1 MSLFDSNKS
10 KRLSKIIDYSEI
22 KFDDLNQVGSGGFG
36 KVYAGY
42 LNGRKVGIKKIT
54 IYDNDPN
61 KEILSKF
68 LLREIYT
75 LKMLSHP
82 NVIQFY
88 GMAVKDKSY
97 YLLTELVSGGDLH
110 WYIKHKKNKMNYKLI
125 LLIARDIASAMKYL
139 HDNGVIHRD
148 LKSTNLLVSEG
159 WVIKVCD
166 MGLARTVNSV
176 EKSKMTICGT
186 DDYMAPEVMIGEE
199 YDQSCD
205 VFSFGMVLVEMI
217 LRESLTPRMRNEDLG
232 LDKPYLLNKLPK
244 DCPDEFRQL
253 ILHCCK
259 IQPSAR
265 PSFEQIH
272 GLICHLLEQMTSL
285 AEPEYPSLRTF
296 KPPDLHIPVSKNKPS
311 QFSFPRPYQE
321 SSNNLANTLNAS
333 GNSNQES
340 KFSFPR
346 PYQGSTNNLGNSLN
360 NSSNNIQESKFSF
373 PRPYQGS
380 TNNLGNSLNNSQQQ
394 ESKFSFP
401 RPYQG
406 STNNLGNSL
415 NSSSN
420 NSQQESKFSFPIP
433 YEPSEE
439 SKIYNNN
446 NNNNPLL
453 SNQRSYQQPFL
464 SCSTDSD
471 INDLQC
477 MAKDINFSDSPSGLC
492 FSKPFQSIDD
502 QFNINNDDPLQIDD
516 LQYNIVQDNNNSND
530 NDDEQNLQVISFEE
544 FELLDFPRPYQ
555 PDGVENTQPTQL
567 IETPDYSFPR
577 PWNPDIDPPIKSRV
591 VTSIARVN
599 TPDQLKKQES
609 KVIQSISINN
619 EKVDFKEENNN
630 NDKIVNTSK
639 PKPVVIPVTKTP
651 DIIITTSDNNTVNNN
666 NNNNNNDRTNSL
678 SPNETSPLPSPTS
691 PISPTS
697 PTSPTSPKSSHG
709 RSRSLDFKQS
719 TKAIIKKFE
728 ELTRFHSQNNV
739 KKGETKET
747 STTSTKERSRDGK
760 DNNDGKEKE
769 KERDK
774 DKDKKKEKTPPPSPT
789 KVPFWKS
796 KPQPKDSIKTCK

>member
-1 MSLFDSNKS
+1 MSLFDSSQN

-22 KFDDLNQVGSGGFG
+22 KFDDLNHVGSGGFG

-97 YLLTELVSGGDLH
+97 YLLTELVTGGDLH
-110 WYIKHKKNKMNYKLI
+110 WYIKHKSNNKMNYKLI

-205 VFSFGMVLVEMI
+205 VFSFGMVLIEMI

-259 IQPSAR
+259 IQPSSR
-265 PSFEQIH
+265 PTFEQIH

-285 AEPEYPSLRTF
+285 GEPEYPNLRSF
-296 KPPDLHIPVSKNKPS
+296 KPPELHIPVSKNKPS
-311 QFSFPRPYQE
+311 QFSFPRPYQGSTNNLSNTLNTSSNGNGGNQE
-321 SSNNLANTLNAS
+321 SKFSFPRPYQGSNNNLANSLNSSSNGNVGNQESKFSFPRPYQGSNNNLGNTLNNS
-333 GNSNQES
+333 NNGNVGNQES

-346 PYQGSTNNLGNSLN
+346 PYQGSTNNLGNS
-360 NSSNNIQESKFSF
+360 SNGNGGNQESKFSF
-373 PRPYQGS
+373 PRPYEPTEES
-380 TNNLGNSLNNSQQQ
+380 KFVDNSSNNNLNNRTFQQLQQQ
-394 ESKFSFP
+394 ES
-401 RPYQG
+401 
-406 STNNLGNSL
+406 
-415 NSSSN
+415 
-420 NSQQESKFSFPIP
+420 I
-433 YEPSEE
+433 
-439 SKIYNNN
+439 
-446 NNNNPLL
+446 
-453 SNQRSYQQPFL
+453 L

-477 MAKDINFSDSPSGLC
+477 MAKDINFSDSPST
-492 FSKPFQSIDD
+492 FSFSRPFQSIDD
-502 QFNINNDDPLQIDD
+502 QFNINDPLQVDD
-516 LQYNIVQDNNNSND
+516 LNIYNNNNNNNNNIDNSNNNQEE
-530 NDDEQNLQVISFEE
+530 NDDDQNLQVISFEDY
-544 FELLDFPRPYQ
+544 ELLDFPRPYQ
-555 PDGVENTQPTQL
+555 PDGNDNSNSNSNGNGSL
-567 IETPDYSFPR
+567 LETPDYSFPR
-577 PWNPDIDPPIKSRV
+577 PWNPDIDPPINNNNNNNNTSKV

-599 TPDQLKKQES
+599 VPNDKKQES
-609 KVIQSISINN
+609 KVIHQSILINN
-619 EKVDFKEENNN
+619 EKVDYKEE
-630 NDKIVNTSK
+630 
-639 PKPVVIPVTKTP
+639 
-651 DIIITTSDNNTVNNN
+651 
-666 NNNNNNDRTNSL
+666 
-678 SPNETSPLPSPTS
+678 
-691 PISPTS
+691 
-697 PTSPTSPKSSHG
+697 
-709 RSRSLDFKQS
+709 
-719 TKAIIKKFE
+719 E
-728 ELTRFHSQNNV
+728 E
-739 KKGETKET
+739 EE
-747 STTSTKERSRDGK
+747 E
-760 DNNDGKEKE
+760 
-769 KERDK
+769 
-774 DKDKKKEKTPPPSPT
+774 
-789 KVPFWKS
+789 
-796 KPQPKDSIKTCK
+796 